1 MSKIAVAM
9 SGGVDSSVAA
19 ALLKS
24 DRHEVVGVTMRF
36 WECEYTD
43 TDSMLVDGCCGV
55 QGLADAEKVCSI
67 LGIPHKVADM
77 QQVFE
82 DKVVT
87 DFYTEYSR
95 GRTPNPCIRCNE
107 HLKFSAFVEWVRN
120 YGIDLISTGHYAR
133 IEKHGE
139 KYKLKKGVDE
149 NKDQSYVLYSM
160 NQEQLRKTLMPLGGL
175 TKQKVREMAVESG
188 LHVAKKKDS
197 QEICFVPDDDYRGFV
212 SRRMPHLLRSG
223 VIKDS
228 NGKVLGE
235 HNGII
240 NYTIGQRRGLGIS
253 ASEPLFVIDIDVE
266 TNTIVVGS
274 KQETYT
280 KQLVATDVNWI
291 GAERPVQSIRVNA
304 RIRYNHQEAPAT
316 VSQMS
321 EGRISVTFEEPQMA
335 ITPGQAVVLY
345 DNDMVIGGGTI
356 E

>member
-9 SGGVDSSVAA
+9 SGGVDSSVTAA
-19 ALLKS
+19 ILKGEGY
-24 DRHEVVGVTMRF
+24 EVVGVTMRF
-36 WECEYTD
+36 WECDYTD
-43 TDSMLVDGCCGV
+43 GKSTPFDGCCGV
-55 QGLADAEKVCSI
+55 QGLADAQKVCSI

-77 QQVFE
+77 QRIFK

-107 HLKFSAFVEWVRN
+107 HLKFGAFMEWVQN
-120 YGIDLISTGHYAR
+120 FGIDLISTGHYAR

-139 KYKLKKGVDE
+139 RYKLKKGVDE

-160 NQEQLRKTLMPLGGL
+160 NQEQLGRTLMPLGGL
-175 TKQKVREMAVESG
+175 TKQKVREMAVELG
-188 LHVAKKKDS
+188 LPVAEKKDS

-212 SRRMPHLLRSG
+212 SRQMPHLLKSG

-253 ASEPLFVIDIDVE
+253 ADEPLFVIDIDVE
-266 TNTIVVGS
+266 TNAIVVGS
-274 KQETYT
+274 KQETYGN
-280 KQLVATDVNWI
+280 KLVATDVNWI
-291 GAERPVQSIRVNA
+291 SIENPDHPIRVNA
-304 RIRYNHQEAPAT
+304 KIRYNHQEAPAT
-316 VSQMS
+316 VTPMND
-321 EGRISVTFEEPQMA
+321 GRVNVAFEDLQMA
-335 ITPGQAVVLY
+335 ITPGQTVVFY
-345 DNDMVIGGGTI
+345 QEDTVVGGGTI